1 MESRCGGQME
11 NIQHMAR
18 VECVTAGEVRLFSEN
33 TQVSSGSPGFA
44 LNNIFLL
51 QNLSLF
57 FFSPHILFLSLFGK
71 EEPYFQ
77 IVTSS
82 LSGKYMGSGTK

>member
-18 VECVTAGEVRLFSEN
+18 VECVTAGKVRLFSEN

-44 LNNIFLL
+44 LNNIFY
-51 QNLSLF
+51 
-57 FFSPHILFLSLFGK
+57 FSI
-71 EEPYFQ
+71 
-77 IVTSS
+77 
-82 LSGKYMGSGTK
+82 SGGGEHMSIS